1 MAQIAQIRSDRGAL
15 LLPARDAY
23 DREIVFEQ
31 AEFYA
36 RREGAVDLMIGH
48 SEMRV
53 SRSAI
58 QDDDSPCARCHRPVG
73 LVSYRI
79 GARQLCAHCIKHSLR

>member
-1 MAQIAQIRSDRGAL
+1 MSQIAQIRSDGGAL

-23 DREIVFEQ
+23 DREVVFEQ

-36 RREGAVDLMIGH
+36 RREGSVDLQLGH

-53 SRSAI
+53 SRSGVQGDA
-58 QDDDSPCARCHRPVG
+58 PCARCHRPVG
-73 LVSYRI
+73 LVSYLM
-79 GARQLCAHCIKHSLR
+79 GARRLCTHCIRHSLR